1 MIGEVTEEDE
11 LTAVREVLAKSLHFH
26 PDHDDIYVA
35 SRDRRGRRRLDEL
48 DRPAVGADNVQA
60 PGFGAGRSGLLARE
74 RERGR
79 APVRF

>member
-1 MIGEVTEEDE
+1 M
-11 LTAVREVLAKSLHFH
+11 REVLAKSLHFH
-26 PDHDDIYVA
+26 PDHDDVYVA

-48 DRPAVGADNVQA
+48 DRPPVGVDNLRA
-60 PGFGAGRSGLLARE
+60 PGFGAGRSGLMARE

>member
-11 LTAVREVLAKSLHFH
+11 LAAVRDVLAKSLHLH
-26 PDHDDIYVA
+26 RDHDDVYVA

-48 DRPAVGADNVQA
+48 DRPPIGVDNLRA
-60 PGFGAGRSGLLARE
+60 PGFGAGRSGLIARE